1 MRSHFMNMQAQA
13 DAPAIVTTG
22 LWAWHDA
29 ADSGTIT
36 HESGRVTEWQDKS
49 GNGCDVS
56 MSSGHSARPYTG
68 TRSMNGQNVLEF
80 TGGERLVFPSTHVL
94 GLGNSTV
101 IAVYKADVAAHGYL
115 ISGRVGSR
123 SYAYE
128 MAVNTASNGILRVNH
143 ADSNNFTLWSG
154 GSGLSA
160 HTGILRRDGSSVEVL
175 LDGSSKASS
184 AATNVS
190 LTGNMYYGVRYD
202 GASFGFYYQ
211 GVLAEVLIY
220 DRALSNA
227 ELAQNLTY
235 LEAKWGL

>member
-13 DAPAIVTTG
+13 DAPAIVTAG

-80 TGGERLVFPSTHVL
+80 IGGERLVFPSTHVL

-175 LDGSSKASS
+175 LDGDSKASS

-227 ELAQNLTY
+227 ELAQDLTY